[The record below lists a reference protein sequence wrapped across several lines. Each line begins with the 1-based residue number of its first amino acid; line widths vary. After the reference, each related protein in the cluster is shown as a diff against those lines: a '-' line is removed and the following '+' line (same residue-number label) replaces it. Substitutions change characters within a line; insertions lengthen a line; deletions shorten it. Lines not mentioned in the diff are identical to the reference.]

1 METEDV
7 RLCQLFDVWRW
18 VWGLEAA
25 ALGAKANSAGMGDG
39 GAGAGASRLKAETDE
54 PMVAARFHL
63 VWGRRGKIAWSPA
76 DDRCADYSVY
86 DKWMK
91 LDEACATGEENRLSE
106 RCDRQKLE
114 QKLGGEG
121 WLVVEVGEREKL
133 VSDSPSTGH
142 WSLGQEGVKVEHPR
156 AHHRRWPIASSNLA
170 GSVPGILSGAAHP
183 TTKQWRLNSPGPGIQ
198 LSRPIKN

>member
-1 METEDV
+1 
-7 RLCQLFDVWRW
+7 

-91 LDEACATGEENRLSE
+91 LDVCDGEENRLSE

-142 WSLGQEGVKVEHPR
+142 WSLVTGHWGKRKLKWGIPEPITAGGQLR
-156 AHHRRWPIASSNLA
+156 ARIPLVRAKYPQWSRSS
-170 GSVPGILSGAAHP
+170 
-183 TTKQWRLNSPGPGIQ
+183 TTKQWLNSPGPGIQ